1 MATIECNAHDLVS
14 SPTPVLVGE
23 TQKERGERKT
33 FENSFEDLP
42 SPSPTIRIL
51 VKEKIIG
58 AEGTSHARGEES
70 FKIQRMAGDAFYIC
84 TSISDCM
91 LNHFSYVQLF
101 VTLWTGAHQAPLSM
115 GLSRQEYWSGLPC
128 LPPGDLPV
136 PGFKPISAALQVGSL
151 PTELHICPCM
161 LIR

>member
-115 GLSRQEYWSGLPC
+115 GFSRQEYWSGLPFS
-128 LPPGDLPV
+128 PAGDLPDSEIE
-136 PGFKPISAALQVGSL
+136 PMSHTCPALAGRFFTTS
-151 PTELHICPCM
+151 TMWE
-161 LIR
+161 